1 MHSVISAS
9 ARFRGGGPGAPTMF
23 RCLAI
28 RVTCACHL
36 VIFRRECLFVD
47 AISSVGQM
55 AVFLLSIVRY
65 CDETTVTLV
74 GFLKVGQVSES
85 SECKI

>member
-1 MHSVISAS
+1 
-9 ARFRGGGPGAPTMF
+9 
-23 RCLAI
+23 
-28 RVTCACHL
+28 
-36 VIFRRECLFVD
+36 LFVD